1 MLSSEIIQRYQELKE
16 LLAKYSYSYYVLSES
31 LVSDYEYDELFNELL
46 AIEKAN
52 PSLISA
58 DSPSQRVGA
67 LPRQVSSVKHSL
79 PMLSLTNTYNFDEL
93 DDFNRRISENL
104 LGEDYSY
111 CSELKY
117 DGVSISLLYRDGKFF
132 RAVTRGDGISGEDVT
147 NSIRTIQTLPLEV
160 NLVEVLDKPLRNF
173 EVRGEVYIKN
183 ADFLNLNESRI
194 NRNEKPFA
202 NPRNLASGSL
212 KLLDSKEVAERSLQL
227 VCYYLYSE
235 EVQLQTQFK
244 NVELLKELG
253 FPTSSAT
260 EYCHNI
266 DEVKSFINKWEVGR
280 NDLEYETDGIVV
292 KLNDLRQQ
300 EKLGAIA
307 RSPRWA
313 IAYKYKAETAETI
326 LTDISLQVGRTGVVT
341 PVAELEPVFLAGST
355 ISRATLHNLDFI
367 EKIDLR
373 IGDTVIIE
381 KGGEVIPKI
390 TSVVLS
396 KRKEGAL
403 KYEFPKTCIC
413 ELKSPLRR
421 IAEEANYYCE
431 HPNCPWQIR
440 RLIEHFASRN
450 AMDISGLGEKVV
462 DKLVSLEYI
471 KDIAS
476 IYELKNYRN
485 QLVKIEGWGE
495 KSVDNL
501 LQAIENSKANP
512 MHRLLFGL
520 GIRFVGEKTAKILS
534 KEFRNIDEL
543 KVATFDE
550 LIVIQEIGEKIA
562 TSLRAFFENQNA
574 IELIEQLRQHGLNFV
589 SEYEASPVV
598 ENEISGKTF
607 VFTGELERM
616 SRQEAANLVESLGGK
631 EVKSVSQKTNFVVV
645 GSKPG
650 SKYDKAKQLNIK
662 ILDEDEFLKMI
673 EANKIVD

>member
-1 MLSSEIIQRYQELKE
+1 M
-16 LLAKYSYSYYVLSES
+16 
-31 LVSDYEYDELFNELL
+31 
-46 AIEKAN
+46 
-52 PSLISA
+52 
-58 DSPSQRVGA
+58 
-67 LPRQVSSVKHSL
+67 
-79 PMLSLTNTYNFDEL
+79 
-93 DDFNRRISENL
+93 
-104 LGEDYSY
+104 
-111 CSELKY
+111 
-117 DGVSISLLYRDGKFF
+117 
-132 RAVTRGDGISGEDVT
+132 
-147 NSIRTIQTLPLEV
+147 
-160 NLVEVLDKPLRNF
+160 
-173 EVRGEVYIKN
+173 
-183 ADFLNLNESRI
+183 
-194 NRNEKPFA
+194 
-202 NPRNLASGSL
+202 
-212 KLLDSKEVAERSLQL
+212 
-227 VCYYLYSE
+227 
-235 EVQLQTQFK
+235 
-244 NVELLKELG
+244 
-253 FPTSSAT
+253 
-260 EYCHNI
+260 
-266 DEVKSFINKWEVGR
+266 EVGR

-292 KLNDLRQQ
+292 KLNDLHQQ

-396 KRKEGAL
+396 KRKEGAP